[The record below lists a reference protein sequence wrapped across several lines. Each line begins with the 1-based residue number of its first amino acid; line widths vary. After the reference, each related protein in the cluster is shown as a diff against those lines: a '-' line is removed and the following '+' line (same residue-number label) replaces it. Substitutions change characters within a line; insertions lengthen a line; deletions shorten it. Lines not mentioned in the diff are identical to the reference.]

1 MLKTLKWVYDLGVR
15 QERVR
20 ISSHLQLAKELNKT
34 SNDAM
39 LGMLSDNA
47 DRKRPSKSRK
57 ERLEFEIAVNNKV
70 QEIIQTMYED
80 ANGHWVPGSSLMFPD
95 DKHKGEL

>member
-20 ISSHLQLAKELNKT
+20 ISSHLQLAVQLNKT

-39 LGMLSDNA
+39 LGMLSDDA
-47 DRKRPSKSRK
+47 GRKKSSKSRK
-57 ERLEFEIAVNNKV
+57 ERLEFELAVNNKV
-70 QEIIQTMYED
+70 QEIINTMYED
-80 ANGHWVPGSSLMFPD
+80 SGGHWITGSSLMFPD
-95 DKHKGEL
+95 DKHKGEM